1 MAKFWKAINEFCV
14 TSAQFNKPLFFNNLG
29 MSLDG
34 MSLKE
39 ARKLLDSIKEK
50 LELVLSKNRDSEII
64 TNGNSHEKNGNSTII
79 QNQNGDSKKENN
91 DSQQPKEDGK
101 KCFVHLIFR
110 FWFLVTFGENTK
122 ILRNLCKARW
132 ARWKKTERKSHN

>member
-1 MAKFWKAINEFCV
+1 
-14 TSAQFNKPLFFNNLG
+14 

-79 QNQNGDSKKENN
+79 HNQNGDSKKENN

-101 KCFVHLIFR
+101 KEKYLI
-110 FWFLVTFGENTK
+110 VKHNYASTF
-122 ILRNLCKARW
+122 NLTCLSKLPYDQYLYY
-132 ARWKKTERKSHN
+132 RKQ

>member
-1 MAKFWKAINEFCV
+1 MAKFWKAINESCV

-101 KCFVHLIFR
+101 KEKVFNCQ
-110 FWFLVTFGENTK
+110 NTIMPRLSITCLSK
-122 ILRNLCKARW
+122 LPYDQYL
-132 ARWKKTERKSHN
+132 

>member
-1 MAKFWKAINEFCV
+1 MK
-14 TSAQFNKPLFFNNLG
+14 FNKTLFLNNLG

-101 KCFVHLIFR
+101 KCFVHPIFR
-110 FWFLVTFGENTK
+110 FWFLVTFGDEVTK
-122 ILRNLCKARW
+122 ILRNHCLHFARQDGQDG
-132 ARWKKTERKSHN
+132 KKPERKSQN

>member
-1 MAKFWKAINEFCV
+1 
-14 TSAQFNKPLFFNNLG
+14 

-64 TNGNSHEKNGNSTII
+64 TNENSQEKNGNSTII
-79 QNQNGDSKKENN
+79 HNQNGDSKKENN

-101 KCFVHLIFR
+101 KEKVFNCQ
-110 FWFLVTFGENTK
+110 NTIMPQLSITCLSK
-122 ILRNLCKARW
+122 LPYDQYL
-132 ARWKKTERKSHN
+132 

>member
-1 MAKFWKAINEFCV
+1 
-14 TSAQFNKPLFFNNLG
+14 

-79 QNQNGDSKKENN
+79 HNQNGDSKKENN

-101 KCFVHLIFR
+101 KEEYLIVKTQLCLNFQ
-110 FWFLVTFGENTK
+110 LSIIENNRAQ
-122 ILRNLCKARW
+122 ILNGKL
-132 ARWKKTERKSHN
+132 

>member
-1 MAKFWKAINEFCV
+1 
-14 TSAQFNKPLFFNNLG
+14 

-64 TNGNSHEKNGNSTII
+64 TNGNSHEKNDNSTII
-79 QNQNGDSKKENN
+79 HNQNGDSKKENN

-101 KCFVHLIFR
+101 KEKVFNCQ
-110 FWFLVTFGENTK
+110 TQ
-122 ILRNLCKARW
+122 LCLDFQLHVFQNFHMINIYNQKQ
-132 ARWKKTERKSHN
+132 

>member
-1 MAKFWKAINEFCV
+1 
-14 TSAQFNKPLFFNNLG
+14 

-64 TNGNSHEKNGNSTII
+64 TNGNSHEKNDNSTII
-79 QNQNGDSKKENN
+79 HNQNGDSKKENN

-101 KCFVHLIFR
+101 KEMVFCYQNCSDL
-110 FWFLVTFGENTK
+110 L
-122 ILRNLCKARW
+122 
-132 ARWKKTERKSHN
+132 

>member
-1 MAKFWKAINEFCV
+1 
-14 TSAQFNKPLFFNNLG
+14 
-29 MSLDG
+29 MSLYG

-101 KCFVHLIFR
+101 KEKVFNCQNTTHWLYR
-110 FWFLVTFGENTK
+110 FLDVKKLAASNLVFQAFEGFIGT
-122 ILRNLCKARW
+122 
-132 ARWKKTERKSHN
+132 

>member
-1 MAKFWKAINEFCV
+1 
-14 TSAQFNKPLFFNNLG
+14 

-79 QNQNGDSKKENN
+79 HNQNGDSKKENN

-101 KCFVHLIFR
+101 KEKYSIVKHNYAS
-110 FWFLVTFGENTK
+110 TFNYMSF
-122 ILRNLCKARW
+122 
-132 ARWKKTERKSHN
+132 KTSI